1 MVFSSRWVALM
12 VNSFLVGHL
21 DGECTELEETL
32 TKPLVHA
39 VAFPYETRAL
49 MGRSSK
55 SEGAQEIEGELHVSY
70 RLSGVI
76 SGRQASFSFS
86 MAVYS
91 YQFMAT
97 RMLQESKVERPLDF
111 MSHLPSVGIGAPS
124 AGVGSACHQVVKA
137 RKAVAL
143 FLWKNRFDPGDPN
156 SPRGFFVTYPL
167 HEAKSDMSMWPYVQ
181 STERMRE
188 RERGRVSTSNDE
200 CQCVT

>member
-1 MVFSSRWVALM
+1 MASVLNLKKHWQNRWFMRLLFPM
-12 VNSFLVGHL
+12 KQ
-21 DGECTELEETL
+21 ELWW
-32 TKPLVHA
+32 
-39 VAFPYETRAL
+39 
-49 MGRSSK
+49 GRSSK

-188 RERGRVSTSNDE
+188 REREDE
-200 CQCVT
+200 YRPVTTNANVLHDQEDRPSFRLCCIQMNP